1 MSRRFAIEG
10 LNIFGALERKLSLSG
25 LSSGSTLAVTLFEH
39 EIPPPDPEPDPG
51 PFPGEDPPIVYPPL
65 PPSGPVGPG

>member
-1 MSRRFAIEG
+1 MRHRYPILGSAPGRELYLEPRLLEAPVAVSPAVG
-10 LNIFGALERKLSLSG
+10 LPPD
-25 LSSGSTLAVTLFEH
+25 